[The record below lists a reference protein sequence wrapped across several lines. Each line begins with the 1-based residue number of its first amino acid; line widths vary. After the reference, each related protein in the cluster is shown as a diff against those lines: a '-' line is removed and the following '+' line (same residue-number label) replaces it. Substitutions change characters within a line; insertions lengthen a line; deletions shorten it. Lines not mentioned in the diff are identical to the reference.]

1 MWGVSCLKLKMTV
14 PHAVRSRREEGL
26 RVGRRARG
34 MDSSGH
40 IVCHGAI
47 SSLSHLFQSATARFS
62 VLVGVVFA
70 LQARAC
76 GQSGCVV
83 LPDGRGQ

>member
-1 MWGVSCLKLKMTV
+1 
-14 PHAVRSRREEGL
+14 
-26 RVGRRARG
+26 

-47 SSLSHLFQSATARFS
+47 SSLSHLFQSTTARFS

-76 GQSGCVV
+76 GQWGCVV
-83 LPDGRGQ
+83 LPDGRGQWLLHATKEASTRTYFFPFNLS